1 MNKELQL
8 RQKIQSCRMQE
19 NLTTL
24 RLLAGWTM
32 EDLGDRLGCSKQSI
46 SLLEKKKSEMSFIQC
61 IAIRTVLGMEAEELT
76 RRAEENKDDE
86 MNAKAQ
92 LLKNAMSVLLDMAPE
107 DVPPEVKASFEAAA
121 RAAKGGIS
129 RVILQQLLPKAAT
142 AVGMGVGVAVA
153 GTAWLLKTMSEAS
166 ASDVQEIEEK
176 TDKVEGEENG

>member
-76 RRAEENKDDE
+76 RRAIEKRDDE
-86 MNAKAQ
+86 MNAKAE

-107 DVPPEVKASFEAAA
+107 DVSPEVKASFETAAK
-121 RAAKGGIS
+121 AAKGGMS

-142 AVGMGVGVAVA
+142 AVGMGMGVAVA
-153 GTAWLLKTMSEAS
+153 GTAWLLKTMSGTP
-166 ASDVQEIEEK
+166 VGNVKNIEEK
-176 TDKVEGEENG
+176 TGKAEGEEND